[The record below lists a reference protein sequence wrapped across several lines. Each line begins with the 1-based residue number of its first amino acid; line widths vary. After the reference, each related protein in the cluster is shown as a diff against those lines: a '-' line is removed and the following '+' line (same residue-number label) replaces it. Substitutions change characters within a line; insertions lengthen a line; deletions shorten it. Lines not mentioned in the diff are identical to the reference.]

1 MPQLGLAL
9 CHGENVVLQVRRQ
22 VCRLTFLIVAGLSLS
37 ACETGEVFISPSLN
51 IEIRDSRTNSPIEHA
66 RVTMWSS
73 GVNEV
78 RETGSSNEE
87 GYVYLPRLKG
97 RLRVAFPFVVDP
109 IEPNTVVMI
118 EATGYVTQEINSDTG
133 SSYFDGTRSIKLVP
147 STGP

>member
-1 MPQLGLAL
+1 
-9 CHGENVVLQVRRQ
+9 
-22 VCRLTFLIVAGLSLS
+22 LS